1 MSEMVRGRKKLT
13 NAEMML
19 RGLARVEPEVVD
31 TLLDMQIEN
40 VDLSG
45 LDPKTY
51 AMVKIAGLVSSDA
64 PPASYVWQVGMAQES
79 GVTEADIMGILVAL
93 APTIGFVRIT
103 SAARK
108 LALALGYQIEEA
120 MAERA

>member
-1 MSEMVRGRKKLT
+1 MSEMVRGREKMT
-13 NAEMML
+13 NAQAML
-19 RGLARVEPEVVD
+19 RGLATVEPEVVE

-40 VDLSG
+40 LDTSG

-51 AMVKIAGLVSSDA
+51 AMVKIAALVSSDA
-64 PPASYVWQVGMAQES
+64 PPASYAWQVSLAQES
-79 GVTEADIMGILVAL
+79 GVSEADMLGILVAL
-93 APTIGFVRIT
+93 APTIGFARIA

-108 LALALGYQIEEA
+108 LSFALGYQIEEA

>member
-1 MSEMVRGRKKLT
+1 MSEMVRGREKMT
-13 NAEMML
+13 NAQAML
-19 RGLARVEPEVVD
+19 RGLARVEPEIVER
-31 TLLDMQIEN
+31 LLDMQIEN
-40 VDLSG
+40 LDTSG

-64 PPASYVWQVGMAQES
+64 PPASYAWQVSLAQES
-79 GVTEADIMGILVAL
+79 GVTEADMLGILVAL
-93 APTIGFVRIT
+93 APTIGFAKIT

-108 LALALGYQIEEA
+108 LAFALGYQIEEA